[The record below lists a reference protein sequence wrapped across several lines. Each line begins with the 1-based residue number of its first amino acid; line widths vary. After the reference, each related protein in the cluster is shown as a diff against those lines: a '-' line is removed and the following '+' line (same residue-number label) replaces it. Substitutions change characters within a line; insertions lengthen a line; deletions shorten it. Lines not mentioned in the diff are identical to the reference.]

1 MEKEKI
7 MIEFKSNNIVE
18 KISKID
24 VEINLNNCDYKK
36 YQKESIRIHKEI
48 MTEFKKNNIVE
59 IIFRDK
65 PYLSTKFIE
74 TAFVQILKEYDY
86 DYIKQHLILT
96 NISPTAFYSIKE
108 RLEALGSILKS
119 NNKNKTPHD
128 ERMTNIK
135 LVEQRNKKF
144 NEIDW
149 NTIIG

>member
-1 MEKEKI
+1 MEK
-7 MIEFKSNNIVE
+7 E

-24 VEINLNNCDYKK
+24 VEINLNNCDYEK

-48 MTEFKKNNIVE
+48 MIEFKKNNIVE

-65 PYLSTKFIE
+65 PYLSIKFIE
-74 TAFVQILKEYDY
+74 TAFVQVLKEYDY

-108 RLEALGSILKS
+108 RLILES